1 MKRKPYPQRP
11 LLHVVATRAMLQR
24 IDSLIGELCLN
35 RSEAARMLII
45 AGLDALEAR
54 RAQTAGQDHA
64 AQ

>member
-1 MKRKPYPQRP
+1 
-11 LLHVVATRAMLQR
+11 MLQR